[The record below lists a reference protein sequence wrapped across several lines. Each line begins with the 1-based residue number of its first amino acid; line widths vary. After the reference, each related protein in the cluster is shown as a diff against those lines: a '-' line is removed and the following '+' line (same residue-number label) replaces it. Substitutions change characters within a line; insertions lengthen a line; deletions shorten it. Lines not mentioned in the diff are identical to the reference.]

1 MNTSASNSVVPS
13 SAMDASAST
22 QPQTLGIFKRPEFI
36 AGIEDF
42 RKHFGQEVR
51 CKTTEGYTF
60 LGLDKPVFGY
70 TPLSQQQ
77 QQNHQDKPKSAPA
90 KAPATDKSMAV
101 GETLLVPNGISQASQ
116 PLPQAAGPALHA
128 RAVRAPAKTVA
139 TGSRGAQRES
149 ESTLDHLMSFI
160 KPSPP
165 PSANTTQHAVTLRST
180 AAQRPVFVKTVVVS
194 QVQTR
199 TNTMAPSLPAHIVP
213 QSPSVKRLVALQ
225 HKVDALQHKV
235 NALQGQEKL
244 SKQQYSCERSSST
257 DVQKRNANTEAME
270 RIKRESRGSDARD
283 ERLSAG
289 SRSPA
294 ELDNGQ
300 HRRGDPPHSN
310 TRKRPRPGFEF
321 QIRVPKKARRQVLD
335 AIAATTSNKRPA
347 NSYPAPGGGEELPI
361 EPKRVRKAD
370 TSLANTPTV
379 PLRQRTRS
387 PPAPKSSRKSH
398 TNHLSPTRSGSATRL
413 ASERRPRIAE
423 KNRGGETEK
432 EGSAYT
438 APTTTGHSRTVP
450 GAPPVDIEQLKRQ
463 SARLEG
469 FMRSFKHSGDAENS
483 PKGRKELEIGYY
495 LESLACCLE
504 DFWCRSAFSAPSEM
518 KKRWSTMLELCGHIR
533 RTCNT
538 RELSPIRGCAALI
551 TASVY
556 YQLSSTTLEIVQGSR
571 ESSEPNNLASN
582 VAKLL
587 ADMGKYEQSSRQL
600 LSAYEVSRQF
610 PQTWKRCVAVHS
622 AHSTYE
628 PRSYPMASKWPSVAY
643 PVGATSNPMD
653 VANFAR
659 QLGSEWLERSG
670 LALKA
675 PKGQTSA

>member
-1 MNTSASNSVVPS
+1 MNTSTSNSVVPS
-13 SAMDASAST
+13 SATDASAST
-22 QPQTLGIFKRPEFI
+22 QPQTLGLFKRPEFI

-70 TPLSQQQ
+70 TPVPQPQQLS
-77 QQNHQDKPKSAPA
+77 HQDKPKSTPA
-90 KAPATDKSMAV
+90 KAASSGKSAAV
-101 GETLLVPNGISQASQ
+101 GETLLVPNGISPASQ
-116 PLPQAAGPALHA
+116 PLPQAAGAASHGRAA
-128 RAVRAPAKTVA
+128 RTPAKTVA
-139 TGSRGAQRES
+139 NGSRGAQRES

-165 PSANTTQHAVTLRST
+165 PSGNTTQPAVTLNAT
-180 AAQRPVFVKTVVVS
+180 AAQRPVFVKTVVMS
-194 QVQTR
+194 QVR
-199 TNTMAPSLPAHIVP
+199 ARANTMAPSLPALIVP
-213 QSPSVKRLVALQ
+213 QSPLVKRVVALQ
-225 HKVDALQHKV
+225 R
-235 NALQGQEKL
+235 KL
-244 SKQQYSCERSSST
+244 DGLKEQVRLKKQQAKQQYSCERSSST
-257 DVQKRNANTEAME
+257 DVKKRSGNNETME
-270 RIKRESRGSDARD
+270 RIKRRDGGSDDRD
-283 ERLSAG
+283 ERLSTG

-294 ELDNGQ
+294 DPDNGR

-310 TRKRPRPGFEF
+310 ARKRPRPGFEF

-347 NSYPAPGGGEELPI
+347 SSYPAPGGGNEPQR
-361 EPKRVRKAD
+361 EPKQARKGN
-370 TSLANTPTV
+370 TSTV
-379 PLRQRTRS
+379 LSRQRTHS
-387 PPAPKSSRKSH
+387 PPAPKASRKAHAS
-398 TNHLSPTRSGSATRL
+398 HLSPARSGSATRL
-413 ASERRPRIAE
+413 ASESRPRVSE
-423 KNRGGETEK
+423 KNRAEAGK
-432 EGSAYT
+432 EGL
-438 APTTTGHSRTVP
+438 APAAPNTTGHSRAVT
-450 GAPPVDIEQLKRQ
+450 GTPPVDTEQLKRQ

-483 PKGRKELEIGYY
+483 PKGRKELEVGYY

-504 DFWCRSAFSAPSEM
+504 DFWCRSAFSTPSDM

-533 RTCNT
+533 QTCNT

-556 YQLSSTTLEIVQGSR
+556 YQLSSTTLEMAQGSR
-571 ESSEPNNLASN
+571 ESSESSN

-600 LSAYEVSRQF
+600 LSSYEVSRQF
-610 PQTWKRCVAVHS
+610 PQTWNRCVAVHS

-643 PVGATSNPMD
+643 PIGATSNPMD
-653 VANFAR
+653 VANFVR
-659 QLGSEWLERSG
+659 QLGGEWLERSG

-675 PKGQTSA
+675 PKTQTSA